1 MALASLKIFSECLG
15 RATGV
20 EVIIP
25 QRSTTGEIGVDSK
38 RRKEKYPVLYLLH
51 GLSDDETI
59 WMRRTS
65 IERYATKHGIAVVMP
80 NGDRSFY
87 TDIESARGLKYFKF
101 ITEELPSIICDL
113 FPVSDKR
120 CDTVIGGNS
129 MGGYG
134 ALKAAL
140 RNPEKYGKVIALSSV
155 ADILAQKERF
165 RETLAGVFG
174 EMVNIPES
182 EELFALSK
190 SAAEGDMKPSIYIAV
205 GRADYMYEDN
215 LRLAKH
221 LESLGYDLR
230 YEDGA
235 GAHSWDFWD
244 EYIQKGLNFAFGK

>member
-15 RATGV
+15 RNTGV

-25 QRSTTGEIGVDSK
+25 QRSTVGEIGLDAK
-38 RRKEKYPVLYLLH
+38 RSRERYPVLYLLH
-51 GLSDDETI
+51 GLSDDESI

-87 TDIESARGLKYFKF
+87 TDIEGVRGQKYFTF
-101 ITEELPSIICDL
+101 ITEELPAIICDL
-113 FPVSDKR
+113 FPVSSKR

-140 RNPEKYGKVIALSSV
+140 RCPEKYGNVIALSSV

-174 EMVNIPES
+174 VEVNIPEC
-182 EELFALSK
+182 EEIFALASGTATK
-190 SAAEGDMKPSIYIAV
+190 EIKPSIYMAI
-205 GRADYMYEDN
+205 GRGDYMYEDN

-221 LESLGYDLR
+221 LRNLGYDLF
-230 YEDGA
+230 YEDGE
-235 GAHSWDFWD
+235 GIHSWDFWD
-244 EYIQKGLNFAFGK
+244 EYIQKGLDWAF